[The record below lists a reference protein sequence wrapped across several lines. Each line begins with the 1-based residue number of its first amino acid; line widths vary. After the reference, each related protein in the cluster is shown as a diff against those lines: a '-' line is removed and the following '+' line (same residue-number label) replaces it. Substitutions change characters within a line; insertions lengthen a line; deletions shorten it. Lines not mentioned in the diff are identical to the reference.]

1 MTFLTKIG
9 LMRARSKAASPS
21 EDGDGGLLWLL
32 LLSVMLFI
40 LLLPFSSYVAA
51 IPFIKSEWGLNNTE
65 VGVIFSAYLAGFAVS
80 ALFVVPLT
88 DRLGSRQIIIGST
101 LISVI
106 AHILFPVAANGLLS
120 AIVLR
125 AVAGIGLVGVYTPG
139 MRVISERFSTF
150 GRGMAIGTFVTF
162 FYASNSVSLA
172 VTGVL
177 MNDLDW
183 RDAYLIMSLAA
194 VASVPLAYMLL
205 RGQRD
210 SPDRESSGRLD
221 LRVLKNRAARYII
234 LAYSFHAAELYVV
247 RVWLPALLVAVLV
260 ARGMEDSRA
269 AITAATVG
277 GIALAGGALG
287 PVMGGILSDRFGRAA
302 SAAAIFALSGAI
314 SWGIGWMTGFPWA
327 VIVAVTVVYGWAI
340 AADSAIYSTA
350 ITEVAEQGRLG
361 STLAVHSFIGFLGGV
376 IGPIIVG
383 GILDVAPE
391 SIRWGLGFSFVGVLA
406 LIAILG
412 LIRLGNRP
420 QKPDGRARHDS

>member
-9 LMRARSKAASPS
+9 LTRALRRAASPS
-21 EDGDGGLLWLL
+21 EDGGGGLLWLF
-32 LLSVMLFI
+32 LLSLMLFI

-65 VGVIFSAYLAGFAVS
+65 VGVIFSAYLAGFAAS

-88 DRLGSRQIIIGST
+88 DRIGSRQIIIGST

-106 AHILFPVAANGLLS
+106 SHMLFPAVANDMLS

-139 MRVISERFSTF
+139 MRIISERFSTV

-172 VTGVL
+172 LTGVL
-177 MNDLDW
+177 MNSFEW
-183 RDAYLIMSLAA
+183 REAYLIMSLAA

-205 RGQRD
+205 RGQHDR
-210 SPDRESSGRLD
+210 PDHASSGTLD

-234 LAYSFHAAELYVV
+234 LAYSLHAAELYVV
-247 RVWLPALLVAVLV
+247 RVWLPALLVTVLV
-260 ARGMEDSRA
+260 ARGMEGSRA
-269 AITAATVG
+269 AVTAATVG

-287 PVMGGILSDRFGRAA
+287 PVMGGILSDRFGRAT
-302 SAAAIFALSGAI
+302 SAAAIFAVSGAI

-327 VIVAVTVVYGWAI
+327 VIIAVTVVYGWAI

-350 ITEVAEQGRLG
+350 ITEVAEQGHLG
-361 STLAVHSFIGFLGGV
+361 STLAVHAFLGFLGGV

-383 GILDVAPE
+383 AILDVAPE
-391 SIRWGLGFSFVGVLA
+391 SIGWGLGFSFVGVLA
-406 LIAILG
+406 IIAILG
-412 LIRLGNRP
+412 LMRLGDP
-420 QKPDGRARHDS
+420 GRRST